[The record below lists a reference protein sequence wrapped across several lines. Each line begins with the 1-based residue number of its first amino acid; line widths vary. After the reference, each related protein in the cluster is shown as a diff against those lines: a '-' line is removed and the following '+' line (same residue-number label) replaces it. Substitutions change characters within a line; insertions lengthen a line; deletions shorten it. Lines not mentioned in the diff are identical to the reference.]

1 MTSIATRTGR
11 VIDFLNPD
19 PAQFSLED
27 IQSGL
32 ASEQRFAG
40 QIERSY
46 SVLQHSL
53 LVAHL
58 VPPEC
63 RLQALM
69 HDAPEAFVRDLPS
82 PLKLKM
88 RMRARAQGRQWSD
101 YDLEE
106 MEIWGAICRRW
117 DMSPVLH
124 AAVTHADQQ
133 AMAIEAPV
141 LQPEGWKHSIWDF
154 AREIEYPAMAVR
166 YFHALLMDGQ
176 SMAVGYWLEGVASEL
191 AKRRR
196 AA

>member
-1 MTSIATRTGR
+1 MTAIATRTGR

-40 QIERSY
+40 QIERPY

-53 LVAHL
+53 LVAFL

-69 HDAPEAFVRDLPS
+69 HDAPEAYLRDIPS
-82 PLKLKM
+82 PAKDAM
-88 RMRARAQGRQWSD
+88 RRISNPSP
-101 YDLEE
+101 YD
-106 MEIWGAICRRW
+106 EIEWRLWAAICARW
-117 DMSPVLH
+117 DIGSVLH
-124 AAVTHADQQ
+124 PAVKLADLQ

-154 AREIEYPAMAVR
+154 AREIEYPATAVR

-176 SMAVGYWLEGVASEL
+176 STAVGYWLEGVASEL